1 MGGTGWVEQEA
12 LDIVLQELLKAI
24 ENGQAVINGI
34 AENAQR
40 EIEQTKNMHHQC
52 SDLERSIQCLTRTVE
67 KAEAFVGKTGIVLQF
82 IQGDLDEINL
92 KHEDPKQH
100 NLHLKVILAQ
110 EEERRRLAREIH
122 DSPAQAMANIVL
134 RAEYCE
140 QLLVHDPAQ
149 LSSELE
155 KLKCTVRR
163 TLTDIRKII
172 FDLRPMVL
180 DDLGLAGGVR
190 RLCEVFRER
199 DKLAVDFLLYGSERR
214 YSRILEVAV
223 FRIIQEALNNVQKH
237 AEASRATVK
246 LELRAE
252 RVFAAIQD
260 DGIGFDPEVA
270 AEERERYGL
279 TNMRERAQALQGE
292 LQVSSTKGE
301 GTTITVVIPVG
312 EEVLRYGE
320 DKSSHR

>member
-1 MGGTGWVEQEA
+1 MKIGIFSDSYRPYVSGVVLSIETFSRELARLGHEIFIFAPDYPQVKGKEFNIFRFPSFHTPFNPEFYIA
-12 LDIVLQELLKAI
+12 LPISM
-24 ENGQAVINGI
+24 I
-34 AENAQR
+34 ARDYA
-40 EIEQTKNMHHQC
+40 
-52 SDLERSIQCLTRTVE
+52 SSI
-67 KAEAFVGKTGIVLQF
+67 
-82 IQGDLDEINL
+82 DLDLIHVHSPFTL
-92 KHEDPKQH
+92 G
-100 NLHLKVILAQ
+100 Q